1 MEIGSLAEWVESFA
15 EILAVSIALFLPY
28 YQKRRANK
36 EKNQQAKQ
44 IIIKTSNK
52 LLHQTKI
59 QESLQF
65 EELTKFVSIYLVLAT
80 NDTTVTIIQLGDAI
94 LNVIGTSDQL
104 SAEQQ
109 SQVTKLIDD
118 LNKIK
123 I

>member
-15 EILAVSIALFLPY
+15 EILAVSVALFLPY
-28 YQKRRANK
+28 YQKRKANK

-52 LLHQTKI
+52 LLPQTKI

-80 NDTTVTIIQLGDAI
+80 NDTTVKIIQLGDTI
-94 LNVIGTSDQL
+94 INVIGNSDQL
-104 SAEQQ
+104 SSEQQ
-109 SQVTKLIDD
+109 SQITKLIDD
-118 LNKIK
+118 LNRIK

>member
-1 MEIGSLAEWVESFA
+1 MEIGSLAEWIESFA
-15 EILAVSIALFLPY
+15 EILAVSVALFLPY
-28 YQKRRANK
+28 YQKRKANK

-44 IIIKTSNK
+44 IIVRTANK
-52 LLHQTKI
+52 LLQQTNI
-59 QESLQF
+59 QESIQF
-65 EELTKFVSIYLVLAT
+65 EELTKFISIYLVLAT

-104 SAEQQ
+104 EDEQQ
-109 SQVTKLIDD
+109 SQITKLIDD

>member
-15 EILAVSIALFLPY
+15 EILAVSVALFLPY
-28 YQKRRANK
+28 YQKRKANK

-52 LLHQTKI
+52 LLPQTKI

-80 NDTTVTIIQLGDAI
+80 NDTTVKIIQLGDTI
-94 LNVIGTSDQL
+94 INVIGNSDQL
-104 SAEQQ
+104 SSEQQ
-109 SQVTKLIDD
+109 SQITKLIDD
-118 LNKIK
+118 LKKVKI
-123 I
+123 

>member
-109 SQVTKLIDD
+109 SQVGKLIDD

>member
-28 YQKRRANK
+28 YQKRKANK

-94 LNVIGTSDQL
+94 LNAIGTSDQL